1 MAGSQ
6 CIHPKIK
13 ASVNE
18 LRLQIMNYRV
28 FVGLFLKEDGKEVFL
43 NVIIYY
49 KYNMN
54 INIIK
59 INRKKNYHRGN
70 R

>member
-1 MAGSQ
+1 
-6 CIHPKIK
+6 
-13 ASVNE
+13 
-18 LRLQIMNYRV
+18 MNYRV

-59 INRKKNYHRGN
+59 INRKKITTEETGN
-70 R
+70 RKNRRKFNISYLTIMSTNQE

>member
-1 MAGSQ
+1 
-6 CIHPKIK
+6 
-13 ASVNE
+13 
-18 LRLQIMNYRV
+18 MNYRV

-59 INRKKNYHRGN
+59 INRKKLPQRKQVTEKTEENLTFPI
-70 R
+70 

>member
-1 MAGSQ
+1 MS
-6 CIHPKIK
+6 
-13 ASVNE
+13 
-18 LRLQIMNYRV
+18 YRV

-49 KYNMN
+49 KYNEYKYN
-54 INIIK
+54 KNK
-59 INRKKNYHRGN
+59 QKKNYHRGN